1 MKKQYFF
8 ACLFARAA
16 KGLALLVILIG
27 IGFCL
32 LRYYQAS
39 IAVGA
44 VAYQPS
50 AHLQRALDGLKD
62 AFLSTDQI
70 VNSFNAGNQSTTP
83 SVQGPRFPV
92 KIDSGDDLARI
103 AAELSR
109 VDHERQQ
116 LKESIVSRFETLVKG
131 IEEKL
136 HAYAAVLQPSPLPTA
151 ANTQGLVPAVTPA
164 PTTSSPKESL
174 FSSKLSISEAQER
187 NKSLTERKDFLKV
200 LGIKAENSEN
210 RGILRDAA
218 DQLERLTKL
227 LPEKLD
233 ASAAAQLDLAS
244 TPSNEAQAEQDGKV
258 LLPERVAR
266 QLEQLRGGV
275 RQMLL
280 TSWAL
285 DGAFEQVANL
295 VSLERD
301 KYRAATRTQ
310 KGIWLS
316 AASRI
321 VIGLLAAGLGSLLIL
336 VSADL
341 VQTQLDT
348 ATSSSTAADAIS
360 ALRGSVTSA
369 SQSEPMIRAKEQRLD
384 RRGREAH
391 PREEEKP
398 IVEEEKPI
406 LEEQKPIVE
415 EEKPIVEEER
425 PIVEEEKP
433 IVEEEKPIVE
443 EEKPILEEEKPILEE
458 EKPILEE
465 QKPIVEE
472 EKPIVEEERP
482 NEGGA

>member
-8 ACLFARAA
+8 PCLFVRAA

-39 IAVGA
+39 IAAGA
-44 VAYQPS
+44 VAYQSS
-50 AHLQRALDGLKD
+50 AHLQRALDRLKD
-62 AFLSTDQI
+62 AFLSTEQI

-83 SVQGPRFPV
+83 SVQGPRFPA
-92 KIDSGDDLARI
+92 KIDSSDDLARI

-136 HAYAAVLQPSPLPTA
+136 HAYAAVLQPSPSPTA
-151 ANTQGLVPAVTPA
+151 ANTQGLVVPTVTPA
-164 PTTSSPKESL
+164 TTTTSPEESL

-187 NKSLTERKDFLKV
+187 NKNLTERKDFLKV
-200 LGIKAENSEN
+200 LGIKAENAEN
-210 RGILRDAA
+210 RVILREAA
-218 DQLERLTKL
+218 DQLGRLTKL
-227 LPEKLD
+227 LPEKID
-233 ASAAAQLDLAS
+233 ASAAARLDPAS
-244 TPSNEAQAEQDGKV
+244 TPSSELRAEHDGKV
-258 LLPERVAR
+258 LLSERVAR

-280 TSWAL
+280 TSWTL

-295 VSLERD
+295 VTAERD
-301 KYRAATRTQ
+301 KYRAATRAQ

-336 VSADL
+336 VFADL

-348 ATSSSTAADAIS
+348 ATSSSTVAEAIS

-369 SQSEPMIRAKEQRLD
+369 SQSEPMIRAKEQRPD

-391 PREEEKP
+391 RRGREAHRRGREPHRREEEKP

-406 LEEQKPIVE
+406 AE
-415 EEKPIVEEER
+415 EEK

-443 EEKPILEEEKPILEE
+443 EEKPIA
-458 EKPILEE
+458 
-465 QKPIVEE
+465 EE
-472 EKPIVEEERP
+472 EKPIVEEQRPIVEEKLP
-482 NEGGA
+482 NEGGS